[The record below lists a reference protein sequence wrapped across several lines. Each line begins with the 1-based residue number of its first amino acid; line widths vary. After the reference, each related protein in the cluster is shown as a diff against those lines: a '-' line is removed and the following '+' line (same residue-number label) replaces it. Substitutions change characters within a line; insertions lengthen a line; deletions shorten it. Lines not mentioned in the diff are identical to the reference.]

1 MMAGMHRPAELG
13 LRALPSIDALLRDER
28 LATEIQRCGRLEVTA
43 ALRAAQDEIRAALGR
58 PAELPPGV
66 APIASPA
73 GGSSIPGESGSD
85 SDSLKSRVIEIAMAR
100 LSARSR
106 PHLRRVINATGIVLH
121 TGLGRAPL
129 SEAALAAVV
138 EEAGRYC
145 NLELDL
151 ASGERGDRHVHA
163 AALLRELTGAEDA
176 LVVNNNAAAT
186 FLALNSL
193 SSGREVIV
201 SRGQLVEIGGSYRMP
216 DIMAAAGCR
225 LREVGTTNRTHV
237 RDYERAITPDTA
249 AILHVHTSNYRIQ
262 GFATAP
268 PVAEL
273 VSLVRGRSQAG
284 NAKLLVLDDLGSGL
298 LDQPAV
304 YGARSAPEWDE
315 PSVRESVAAGADL
328 TFFSGDKLL
337 GGPQAGILVGRSDVL
352 ARLRGNPLMRTYRPD
367 KLTLAALEATLRL
380 YRDPQT
386 AIDRIPTLRLL
397 LREVA
402 EIRAMAER
410 LAREIRAVLSDAE
423 IEVVDDRSFA
433 GGGSLPTLE
442 LPTVVVRVRP
452 PRESVDD
459 LARRLRVSNPAVVAR
474 ISADAVVLDCRTISD
489 SEICECVAALAQSPA
504 RD

>member
-1 MMAGMHRPAELG
+1 MHRPAELG

-28 LATEIQRCGRLEVTA
+28 LAAEIQRCGRSEVTA

-58 PAELPPGV
+58 SAESPPGV
-66 APIASPA
+66 VPTASQP
-73 GGSSIPGESGSD
+73 GGATIPLQSASD
-85 SDSLKSRVIEIAMAR
+85 SESLKGRVIEMAMAR
-100 LSARSR
+100 LRARSR

-129 SEAALAAVV
+129 ADAALAAVV

-193 SSGREVIV
+193 ATGREVIV

-225 LREVGTTNRTHV
+225 LREVGTTNRTHL
-237 RDYERAITPDTA
+237 RDYERAITADTGA
-249 AILHVHTSNYRIQ
+249 LLHVHTSNYRIQ

-268 PVAEL
+268 RVADL
-273 VSLVRGRSQAG
+273 VSLIRGRNQAG
-284 NAKLLVLDDLGSGL
+284 DAKLLVLDDLGSGL
-298 LDQPAV
+298 LDQPAAW
-304 YGARSAPEWDE
+304 GARSAPEWDE

-337 GGPQAGILVGRSDVL
+337 GGPQAGILVGRSDVF

-386 AIDRIPTLRLL
+386 AIDRVPTLRLL
-397 LREVA
+397 LREVS
-402 EIRAMAER
+402 EIRATADR
-410 LAREIRAVLSDAE
+410 LAREIRAELANVE

-442 LPTVVVRVRP
+442 FPTVVVRVRSP
-452 PRESVDD
+452 KESVDEFT
-459 LARRLRVSNPAVVAR
+459 RRLRLSSPAVVAR

-489 SEICECVAALAQSPA
+489 SEISECVTALAQPPA
-504 RD
+504 GD